1 MCCVPYE
8 QPSLKQY
15 INAEHSTNHNA
26 SIVNCGS
33 VTGSIYITMCSFE
46 WLLLN
51 MKRQHWRFCH
61 NVCFLL
67 QFQESC
73 LKWTEHYAF
82 WIKLKLYALYVFI
95 CVQCFGWKGI
105 SPSYCLD
112 NTKDKLI
119 YSIYLI
125 YAINEIICRNLDKQ
139 IVKLLEHICWVHD
152 AAPAAFCSAGQRTL
166 TTAAYGVFFALNS
179 SQVCCASLFFITSS
193 IKRKKISSVL
203 RAKVGG
209 IGLGWWNFATLSL
222 LTLLSPQ

>member
-1 MCCVPYE
+1 MASVKHE
-8 QPSLKQY
+8 KATLKILPQCF
-15 INAEHSTNHNA
+15 S
-26 SIVNCGS
+26 
-33 VTGSIYITMCSFE
+33 
-46 WLLLN
+46 
-51 MKRQHWRFCH
+51 
-61 NVCFLL
+61 FLL

-152 AAPAAFCSAGQRTL
+152 AAPAAFCSAGRRTL

>member
-1 MCCVPYE
+1 MASVKHE
-8 QPSLKQY
+8 KATLKILPQCF
-15 INAEHSTNHNA
+15 S
-26 SIVNCGS
+26 
-33 VTGSIYITMCSFE
+33 
-46 WLLLN
+46 
-51 MKRQHWRFCH
+51 
-61 NVCFLL
+61 FLL

-166 TTAAYGVFFALNS
+166 TTAAYGVFLCS
-179 SQVCCASLFFITSS
+179 ELISGVLCFFILHYLFNQAQKDFFRSESKGGRDWSWMMKLCNTFSVNTPLS
-193 IKRKKISSVL
+193 TVNNDKRKAAV
-203 RAKVGG
+203 
-209 IGLGWWNFATLSL
+209 
-222 LTLLSPQ
+222 